1 MGVQLVNVR
10 MDGAR
15 ASSQRSSPT
24 SSFSPSTI
32 HPLPFL
38 PLLSLPSPSVRPVAE
53 VRTRRIAPF
62 TIDTIVAAGWP
73 SPLRPRSL
81 VSSTDSICLP
91 RGCLIT
97 GLESG
102 PWSRAERER
111 EGAGGR
117 RRGEGR
123 EGDAYTRARETVLE
137 GGRAGDGREGRKT
150 AERRNIRWKPDTPSA
165 SPFIVVSVSAVPLR
179 H

>member
-24 SSFSPSTI
+24 SSFSPQRSTRS
-32 HPLPFL
+32 PSFL
-38 PLLSLPSPSVRPVAE
+38 FSLPPSVRPVAE

>member
-24 SSFSPSTI
+24 SSFSPQRSTRS
-32 HPLPFL
+32 PSSLFSL
-38 PLLSLPSPSVRPVAE
+38 PLSVRPVAE